1 MVVSLLF
8 FFFKQKT
15 AYELR
20 ISDWSSDVCSSDLW
34 SSAPTCRIHHPHGRS
49 TRPGRLI
56 APPSVLPSP
65 SALRPE
71 QAGRWS
77 SEPDPAEAVLKP
89 EGWRYLVQAVAGL
102 RWERNHGR
110 SAAGP
115 WSGPGG

>member
-1 MVVSLLF
+1 MLEMPPTAMVQGTDVSDP
-8 FFFKQKT
+8 
-15 AYELR
+15 
-20 ISDWSSDVCSSDLW
+20 SPPWSLDAAS
-34 SSAPTCRIHHPHGRS
+34 
-49 TRPGRLI
+49 RLI

-102 RWERNHGR
+102 RRERNHGR

-115 WSGPGG
+115 WSGPGGWGWGCRGRRDGRASRR